1 MTFRS
6 KPGRVRES
14 SAQERL
20 VAHAYASA
28 GRRNVLRCR
37 GHERPEG
44 HEQLVH
50 GNRVRRRLRRRFDL
64 DAKLAL
70 RGVRAEVAWGCPA
83 AGTDVREEP
92 EGADVCE
99 GVGEGEDVVADWRR
113 CGIFFLFLRMIM
125 LIVVE
130 LVDVEGDLVW
140 PLGRN

>member
-14 SAQERL
+14 PTQERL
-20 VAHAYASA
+20 VAHAHASA

-50 GNRVRRRLRRRFDL
+50 GNRVRRLRRRFDL
-64 DAKLAL
+64 NAKLAL

-83 AGTDVREEP
+83 AGADVREES

-99 GVGEGEDVVADWRR
+99 GVGEGEDVVADRCRR
-113 CGIFFLFLRMIM
+113 GIFLLCMIM
-125 LIVVE
+125 LIMVE
-130 LVDVEGDLVW
+130 LVDV
-140 PLGRN
+140 